1 MLRDLQN
8 CGPLQN
14 LGDEGLFDRTL
25 FDFRS
30 HQKWE
35 IYNKQLTKDQQVCVW
50 CQLIEVDYSLAQFK
64 SAKLKD
70 NQQTLYAPSFY
81 ATLQNKERD

>member
-35 IYNKQLTKDQQVCVW
+35 IYNKQLTKDQQG
-50 CQLIEVDYSLAQFK
+50 
-64 SAKLKD
+64 
-70 NQQTLYAPSFY
+70 
-81 ATLQNKERD
+81 KEIDENSVSVSVAN